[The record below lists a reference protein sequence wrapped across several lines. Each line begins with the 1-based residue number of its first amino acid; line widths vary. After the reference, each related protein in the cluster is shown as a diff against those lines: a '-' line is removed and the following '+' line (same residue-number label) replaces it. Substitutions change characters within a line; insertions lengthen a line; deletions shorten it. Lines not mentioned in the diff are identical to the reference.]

1 MSLKV
6 SLLLD
11 SQLAQGEVKAAL
23 EETAA
28 DARLRDRYTIYGLVG
43 DALRGNSTP
52 DDGFSKRIFERMRRE
67 GAKIEKQFDPLS
79 RMKDEG

>member
-11 SQLAQGEVKAAL
+11 GQLAPGETKATL

-28 DARLRDRYTIYGLVG
+28 DPRLRDRYTVYGLVG
-43 DALRGNSTP
+43 DVLRGNSTP
-52 DDGFSKRIFERMRRE
+52 DDGFSARIFERMQRE
-67 GAKIEKQFDPLS
+67 GARIEKGFDPL
-79 RMKDEG
+79 KDK

>member
-11 SQLAQGEVKAAL
+11 GQLAAREVKDVL
-23 EETAA
+23 DETTA
-28 DARLRDRYTIYGLVG
+28 DPGLRDRYTVYRLVG

-52 DDGFSKRIFERMRRE
+52 DDGYSVRIFDRIRRE
-67 GAKIEKQFDPLS
+67 GMRIEPGYVPLEDN
-79 RMKDEG
+79 R